1 MEVRS
6 AFLVGLIAGFALL
19 AGPSLAG
26 ESGAA
31 PGEGATRD
39 AGDCEGRQPATRL
52 TFQAGPGDTTLR

>member
-1 MEVRS
+1 M
-6 AFLVGLIAGFALL
+6 VGLIAGFALL

-31 PGEGATRD
+31 PGGGATRD